1 MYHQFKVIVI
11 AKTTKT
17 YNRLLEKLSS
27 SDYLIGVSV
36 IGLKNDYFRNS
47 VWMVDQEKTRTNI
60 LSHYLQETRI
70 GLIIKETTLKE
81 LTETLTKEK
90 RFQYLF
96 VDNYSKIKKEIKNK
110 AEITIINLIDV
121 PEIKEPI
128 TRNFETIKL
137 EDLLTTINEKSE
149 RLRQEDVKKEIR
161 ETPKDVLNENPSLI
175 NSIVNNQIN
184 AASTI
189 KLPAN
194 KRRIWTIK
202 NKQWP
207 TNNH

>member
-1 MYHQFKVIVI
+1 
-11 AKTTKT
+11 
-17 YNRLLEKLSS
+17 
-27 SDYLIGVSV
+27 
-36 IGLKNDYFRNS
+36 
-47 VWMVDQEKTRTNI
+47 MVDQEKTRTNI

-194 KRRIWTIK
+194 KRRI
-202 NKQWP
+202 
-207 TNNH
+207 

>member
-194 KRRIWTIK
+194 KRRI
-202 NKQWP
+202 
-207 TNNH
+207 